1 MATSGTVSTTQFT
14 TRQVIDHAFRRCRLG
29 AQQITSEMIDVANDQ
44 LYLILSNLANRGVQL
59 WCIEK
64 LIMPLYEGNGAVTLP
79 LGTVDVLN
87 TNLRTLTEVTGTET
101 TSSTTVTMVVSGGT
115 TLTTVGILWSAAAVP
130 FVIEQSVTGSTWTS
144 VPTEESTTAPTQT
157 AGQWLWVDFNATT
170 TNNYFR
176 VRATSGTLSAT
187 DVYFGN
193 TPTEI
198 PIARLNRDDYTA
210 LPNKFFLGRPL
221 QFWFDRQLNQPIM
234 HLWPVPNAAATTQ
247 QIVLWR
253 HRYIQDVGTMV
264 QELDVPQRWFDAIVA
279 MLASK
284 LAEETPE
291 VDMQLMPIL
300 EAKADKALAEAEN
313 EERDN
318 SPIYWAP
325 LISSYTR

>member
-29 AQQITSEMIDVANDQ
+29 AQQITSEMINVANDQ

-130 FVIEQSVTGSTWTS
+130 FVVEQSVDGVTWTS

-234 HLWPVPNAAATTQ
+234 HLWPVPNAAAETQ

-264 QELDVPQRWFDAIVA
+264 EELDVPQRWFDAIVA

>member
-264 QELDVPQRWFDAIVA
+264 EELDVPQRWFDAIVA

>member
-87 TNLRTLTEVTGTET
+87 TNLRTLQEVTGTET

-130 FVIEQSVTGSTWTS
+130 FVVEQSVTGSTWTS

-279 MLASK
+279 LLASK

>member
-29 AQQITSEMIDVANDQ
+29 AQQITSEMINVANDQ